1 MGTYRQPA
9 IIDQSAALKQANAE
23 TTTASGIIIPDTAQ
37 EKPQKGHVLAVGSGT
52 KDHKMSVKVGDTVLY
67 SKYAGSELNYEG
79 DDYLIVKESD
89 ILAII
94 E

>member
-1 MGTYRQPA
+1 MKKNNIKPLGNNVILQ
-9 IIDQSAALKQANAE
+9 QANAE

>member
-1 MGTYRQPA
+1 MKKINIKPLGNNV
-9 IIDQSAALKQANAE
+9 ILKQANAE

>member
-1 MGTYRQPA
+1 MKKINIKPLGNNVILQ
-9 IIDQSAALKQANAE
+9 QAKAE

-52 KDHKMSVKVGDTVLY
+52 KDHKMSVKVGNTVLY

-79 DDYLIVKESD
+79 NDYLIVKESD

>member
-1 MGTYRQPA
+1 V
-9 IIDQSAALKQANAE
+9 
-23 TTTASGIIIPDTAQ
+23 SGIIIPDTAQ